1 MPPSGGDAY
10 TVSVLQLSY
19 SSPAALTVPPGSEDV
34 RRAARVLGPIAAFAL
49 LVIVQAPSIGELW
62 FILAHLILLVL
73 ANRRMPRVITRALA
87 SRPSAV

>member
-1 MPPSGGDAY
+1 
-10 TVSVLQLSY
+10 
-19 SSPAALTVPPGSEDV
+19 
-34 RRAARVLGPIAAFAL
+34 VLGPIAAFAL